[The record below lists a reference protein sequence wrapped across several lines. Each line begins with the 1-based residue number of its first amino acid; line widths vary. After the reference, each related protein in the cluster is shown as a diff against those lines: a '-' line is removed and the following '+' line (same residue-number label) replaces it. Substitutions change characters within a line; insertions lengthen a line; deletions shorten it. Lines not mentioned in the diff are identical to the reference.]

1 MGIFKA
7 QSNLTGKIYPF
18 EIVGNTPTEEESA
31 LISSY
36 IVDRER
42 PEPEVDES
50 DESSIFSQGFGRG
63 VDLIQKNLGSAI
75 EGFGE
80 VTGIQSVKDY
90 GAEVVE
96 RNEQELAENSD
107 KAKRLDDIKDIGSFF
122 DWTASTFGEQLPNL
136 GYTLGGAGTGAAAG
150 SFFGPV
156 GTVAGGIIGGIG
168 ANLPFFY
175 GGNREAQK
183 EEIEKGNRIEVSESA
198 AFLSSTLQ
206 APLDF
211 IADRLLISGFTGK
224 LLAGGGLFTKGVKAS
239 EVAGSAAK
247 GIAAGTVIEVPTE
260 LGQQV
265 IERYQAGKSLT
276 SDEAIDEYKEVAAAA
291 GLLGGT
297 VRGTGQTLF
306 GQKPPAKSD
315 DKLSQLKND
324 QRLLRDQ
331 KTQEKINADKIIA
344 DLDLKAEDKTV
355 EKVNQSET
363 KTKDLLDAAKET
375 QSPYQPI
382 KLSDLDPVEAQKIRL
397 DRINVNREQFPSDT
411 DADTTVEEVE
421 VVLGEKAANNQKV
434 KQKPNLAFKIIQDL
448 DNELVNLDGA
458 IESEMKDNKKLQK
471 IIKDSKEEEKKAE
484 ATEKLEQSKDKLTK
498 LTEAKQVKEKEYTD
512 LINTYISRKQA
523 KNLDNLQYPNTASA
537 KASPEVEN
545 IAAMNNF
552 EPTREYLAKQSRIQ
566 DNLQKELN
574 EIGLSDVKL
583 KVAPMAF
590 ESDTQVTE
598 GLFTSEGGQRTI
610 ALSMALYNSDMSEA
624 ALTSKL
630 RSVMNHEII
639 HAIRDLGIIKP
650 EEFKTLVNAARK
662 RNYVVIENGK
672 PVVRKYTYMDR
683 AIEMNRELDN
693 EAKAEEAVAEMFRD
707 WSDGKLTLVGQPK
720 TLFQKIVRVIKAIFG
735 AHQQEGFTRADEI
748 FANIKTTD
756 KEKQIGARQRGTI
769 GPDKQQQSA
778 IPIRKSDTPLKIDNP
793 VGVDFLTG
801 ETYVEKKI
809 RQNNEYKERLLKD
822 IPNYPQDTYEMNIG
836 TAEGATA
843 FIDGVVFNPKELA
856 NIRGSMGEEKFRE
869 NDDILRRL
877 QESIAKK
884 GYLPDTI
891 MIHVREDG
899 VPFVVEG
906 NHRIVEAVLSNRP
919 EIKTDIRYLR
929 GAEKA
934 DGPLN
939 PQRIGI
945 APAKFSAV
953 RILTPDD
960 FIYKE
965 GDYEKQNI
973 ETRTDLQKEGLFE
986 AMGEDGALLEY
997 EDVGVNLQE
1006 YITNN
1011 NRDALQRALTSP
1023 QYDEYYQVLQANLKR
1038 AFPSGQVKV
1047 MRLENYVEI
1056 QTGKDK
1062 NKKYSFNEVGISEI
1076 AFVGAQEERELVVV
1090 DTPRSN
1096 KSGVF
1101 VGENQLLSH
1110 FMSKNQ
1116 RDIIPR
1122 RLKSKLKEYESDIQT
1137 PYNENVQEAL
1147 TQYARGNLSAKD
1159 VRKVLKKEGYQFD
1172 PIGLRT
1178 GLPEIN
1184 VYPSNDK
1191 MKKDEIYAPQVYSFS
1206 AVKTDKVANALLEFI
1221 QTNPDGFTIDI
1232 DVFPFVEQQA
1242 GIAVAPSKPAEIRVS
1257 DKVIDKDMVYR
1268 FAETVAL
1275 MAKLGDVKMFAGGWR
1290 SEDGLFNLDA
1300 TMLVDDN
1307 ADALYIGEA
1316 ADQDGIFNLSTFEF
1330 TGSKDGIQKLKEA
1343 NIYDSEAHDQR
1354 RRFVSDLTEQFT
1366 KARDRGEIE
1375 RRVRDIKRAQKGTK
1389 RRGARKVEKF
1399 SAVNIAPEVDDNGMV
1414 TLTHFSPVSDLIEI
1428 RPDQQGTN
1436 DLVAGSE
1443 SKRRDLFP
1451 DRYLPRNYYG
1461 MAVGKPYGY
1470 KPENIGDNVYE
1481 AKVPIENL
1489 YNMDEDGLDYM
1500 YKAAMEAGDGFPQ
1513 TINTDREKN
1522 LLAQTIFENL
1532 VKEDGFI
1539 GYYGADTDLGMVASI
1554 FQPLSVKPAKEKKF
1568 SAVPLPG
1575 GATDIARYLLK
1586 NEYEYVY
1593 EGIGS
1598 NKRVSDLYDL
1608 FTKYLPTSNEMANV
1622 AISGVEKKGW
1632 YKNSAQTIQDLFGI
1646 HDGRRFVAL
1655 LAAMSPQISV
1665 ETNLQIALKTWVAW
1679 NLAGRPRDPAAID
1692 DLAYD
1697 AIEGRYMSTI
1707 HNNTQRSLSA
1717 DDGQEMALLL
1727 SGPKVNSFML
1737 NLVNNVMEVTNDS
1750 WMTNYAAID
1759 IDPKVFQKKLKR
1771 SNPTKREILEGRGQ
1785 DDIAKIAGKSIDYI
1799 ALSAKTREAAEVA
1812 TQLTGERW
1820 TPAEIQETVW
1830 SVTRALGNL
1839 RRVKGQQKS
1848 ARELLEAGEVTNVDI
1863 SQVEDFAT
1871 LMSEGIYQE
1880 ILERG
1885 GYGERLRTLKPA
1897 ETGRLDPREE
1907 RSILR
1912 VENRKINPSTF
1923 RRELLTFAD
1932 RLETNITTERINK
1945 KFSKIDVQPEFDLV
1959 RSPEGKQV
1967 FGMVLF
1973 GGKPLHVLLPVGR
1986 HFNTEREKAENLA
1999 SGDRLGNFGLRHIQS
2014 DRQGVLRKTVNHEK
2028 DLLNFTN
2035 YKSVEDAIF
2044 AVLKKI
2050 NEKPNLE
2057 MRNGKFI
2064 GYTDN
2069 FDYEFTE
2076 DRERGQL
2083 TFDFKPSSKVNNRK
2097 SGIRRAPFKLILQ
2110 KGVKKAIDP
2119 TDTSGLPP
2127 EDSFNNPNI
2136 KDGTQF
2142 MYVKTFYNQDP
2153 KFSAVP
2159 VQEIVPP
2166 NASDT
2171 DNSIRKRE
2179 EEIRYN
2185 NLAPMLTK
2193 PLKILFDADKAEAI
2207 AERTVVRFQDAFQP
2221 VGKMI
2226 DALRNQGLSI
2236 ANALDPYL
2244 KEKMFHGYV
2253 KDLNIKAYENFY
2265 TPMGELIKKINVD
2278 QASLDALEATKGTI
2292 AFRVYKDN
2300 YPDIRLALA
2309 DLYLYARHAKSRNEF
2324 VRKKT
2329 GRAIGSSMSDSEAD
2343 IYLNWFNNLEDNS
2356 AFAEIASLAKQIT
2369 DDTTNKRRQAGL
2381 IPEAEEEAFN
2391 ELVNYVPLRG
2401 DISQDQEIDEDTGE
2415 AIVPR
2420 TIGTFF
2426 GARGRP
2432 DKTIKG
2438 RVFKDA
2444 SYAENIIPTLM
2455 SQNNKTIELSERN
2468 KVGLSFLS
2476 LLNGRDVSPNGEL
2489 TESTDLKENM
2499 RAIARVLDPEEVKK
2513 LNKDEKALHLINVR
2527 QDGKDISIYINDANI
2542 ARAMKVHYSPTNMSG
2557 IVRAMSQINRFLSN
2571 VNTSWNPSFV
2581 IPNLAKDLETAG
2593 VNVQQYG
2600 EQGITKEI
2608 MYNAFKAIN
2617 GIRKNLRNG
2626 DKESEWSKEYLLFRE
2641 NGGQNATNQMG
2652 DLDTQIKNLKEVL
2665 DGIGEDGRFKRL
2677 GQMKKKFVGGRDSIL
2692 KFLDDYN
2699 TAVENG
2705 VRVATFRALRNR
2717 GMSIERAAEA
2727 SRDITVNFAKGGED
2741 KAFMNAWFLF
2751 YNASLQ
2757 GSMALFNAAVRS
2769 KRVQKFWAGLFVY
2782 GFLND
2787 QLIALFAEDE
2797 DEDGISDYDE
2807 LSRYEL
2813 EHNLIIPNFG
2823 LDFMEDRFIKIPLA
2837 YGLNMAVNTGRALSR
2852 AFRGEYTAGEATE
2865 SILATATEMI
2875 NPLGGTE
2882 SFLNFVSPTVAD
2894 PFVSLYINKDYKGDP
2909 ITKDS
2914 PTFTSR
2920 PLPDA
2925 HSHWNTTGEIPKS
2938 IAQFINDLSGGNEV
2952 RSGLVDLSPDTLQFW
2967 FDYIS
2972 GGAGRFVLRSGE
2984 TIFNDVPEILSGDF
2998 EGKIV
3003 PRIPLARKVIA
3014 TPSEIADTGTYLE
3027 NRKELFTIFAELDI
3041 ARRAGDTERIKDV
3054 TDKYRDEL
3062 RVYGRIK
3069 AIDNARNRL
3078 LRQIKKIER
3087 NPRLEEERKKQLIK
3101 NIRKKINEFQ
3111 KNGLIIMRSAGIK
3124 EAG

>member
-1 MGIFKA
+1 MGLFQA
-7 QSNLTGKIYPF
+7 QSKLTGKVYPF
-18 EIVGNTPTEEESA
+18 NIQGDNPTAEEEA
-31 LISSY
+31 LMTKY
-36 IVDRER
+36 ILDNER
-42 PEPEVDES
+42 PESQVDET
-50 DESSIFSQGFGRG
+50 DEQSIFSAGFSRG

-75 EGFGE
+75 EGFGSA
-80 VTGIQSVKDY
+80 TGIDTIKDY
-90 GAEVVE
+90 GTEVVE
-96 RNEQELAENSD
+96 RNEQELLENSD
-107 KAKRLDDIKDIGSFF
+107 KAKRLDDIQDIGSFF

-136 GYTLGGAGTGAAAG
+136 GYTLGGAGAGAVAG
-150 SFFGPV
+150 SIIPGI
-156 GTVAGGIIGGIG
+156 GTIAGGIIGGIG

-211 IADRLLISGFTGK
+211 IADRLLVSGFTGK

-239 EVAGSAAK
+239 EIAGSAAK

-276 SDEAIDEYKEVAAAA
+276 SQEAIDEYKEVAAAA

-306 GQKPPAKSD
+306 GQKPPSETDNKNF
-315 DKLSQLKND
+315 QLQQD
-324 QRLLRDQ
+324 QRLRGEQ
-331 KTQEKINADKIIA
+331 ATQQEKNANKIISELNIKPEQQTVDKIA
-344 DLDLKAEDKTV
+344 K
-355 EKVNQSET
+355 SESDT
-363 KTKDLLDAAKET
+363 KEILQAAKEI
-375 QSPYQPI
+375 QSPYQPV
-382 KLSDLDPVEAQKIRL
+382 KLSDLDPVDAQKIRI
-397 DRINVNREQFPSDT
+397 DRVNINRDISPSDVE
-411 DADTTVEEVE
+411 ADTTMLEIETI
-421 VVLGEKAANNQKV
+421 LGEKVALNQKA
-434 KQKPNLAFKIIQDL
+434 KQKPNLAFQTIKTL
-448 DNELVNLDGA
+448 DNELVNLDGVL
-458 IESEMKDNKKLQK
+458 ENTMEEKRKLKQTLKDAKTDDEKVAAEEKIKQSDDKIDKITETKK
-471 IIKDSKEEEKKAE
+471 IKEEEYQKA
-484 ATEKLEQSKDKLTK
+484 
-498 LTEAKQVKEKEYTD
+498 
-512 LINTYISRKQA
+512 INAYINKKQA
-523 KNLDNLQYPNTASA
+523 KSLENLQYPNIASD
-537 KASPEVEN
+537 KATPEAEKIVSVD
-545 IAAMNNF
+545 NF
-552 EPTREYLAKQSRIQ
+552 QKTEEYLKRQSKIQ

-574 EIGLSDVKL
+574 SFGLGDFKVKVQPL
-583 KVAPMAF
+583 I
-590 ESDTQVTE
+590 ESPEEGKIIEGATFDT
-598 GLFTSEGGQRTI
+598 TSGQRII
-610 ALSMALYNSDMSEA
+610 ALSMALYNADMNDS

-639 HAIRDLGIIKP
+639 HALRDLNIIKP
-650 EEFKTLVNAARK
+650 KEYNVLVDAVKR
-662 RNYVVIENGK
+662 RNYVVKQGDK
-672 PVVRKYTYMDR
+672 LVVRKYTYLDR
-683 AIEMNRELDN
+683 ATFMYPKASPEL
-693 EAKAEEAVAEMFRD
+693 KHEEAVAEMFRD
-707 WSDGKLTLVGQPK
+707 WADGKLVVVGPPK
-720 TLFQKIVRVIKAIFG
+720 SIFEKIIRAIKSIFT
-735 AHQQEGFTRADEI
+735 AHEQEGFTRADEI
-748 FANIKTTD
+748 FANIRNTD
-756 KEKQIGARQRGTI
+756 KEKQIGARQRGSIQPQTT
-769 GPDKQQQSA
+769 KRSA
-778 IPIRKSDTPLKIDNP
+778 INLAYQKIDEIDKKLDSVNSGTEAMQM
-793 VGVDFLTG
+793 VLSDLT
-801 ETYVEKKI
+801 ENDNNYAQSLDVLFKI
-809 RQNNEYKERLLKD
+809 RQKQPITPDEFDKFNNDFGMVQSIMTENLIDAFASNPEYFVNPYDPTNITGESFNIQDLLRFSED
-822 IPNYPQDTYEMNIG
+822 EQRNFIREIG
-836 TAEGATA
+836 KLSGAQ
-843 FIDGVVFNPKELA
+843 
-856 NIRGSMGEEKFRE
+856 SMF
-869 NDDILRRL
+869 
-877 QESIAKK
+877 
-884 GYLPDTI
+884 
-891 MIHVREDG
+891 
-899 VPFVVEG
+899 
-906 NHRIVEAVLSNRP
+906 
-919 EIKTDIRYLR
+919 
-929 GAEKA
+929 
-934 DGPLN
+934 
-939 PQRIGI
+939 
-945 APAKFSAV
+945 FSAV
-953 RILTPDD
+953 KILKPDD

-1011 NRDALQRALTSP
+1011 NRDALQRAFTSP

-1062 NKKYSFNEVGISEI
+1062 KKKYSFNEVGISEI
-1076 AFVGAQEERELVVV
+1076 AFVGAQEERELVVI

-1116 RDIIPR
+1116 RDTIPR

-1172 PIGLRT
+1172 PVGLRT

-1191 MKKDEIYAPQVYSFS
+1191 MKKDEIYAPQVYKFS

-1461 MAVGKPYGY
+1461 MALGKPYGY

-1575 GATDIARYLLK
+1575 GATDIAQYLLK
-1586 NEYEYVY
+1586 DEYQYVY
-1593 EGIGS
+1593 EGVGA
-1598 NKRVSDLYDL
+1598 NQRVSKLYNL

-1665 ETNLQIALKTWVAW
+1665 ETNLEIALKTWVAW
-1679 NLAGRPRDPAAID
+1679 SLAGRPSDPAAID
-1692 DLAYD
+1692 DLAYS

-1707 HNNTQRSLSA
+1707 HNNTQRALSA
-1717 DDGQEMALLL
+1717 ADGQEMALLL

-1750 WMTNYAAID
+1750 WMTNYAAVD
-1759 IDPKVFQKKLKR
+1759 IDPKVFQAKLKR

-1785 DDIAKIAGKSIDYI
+1785 DDIAVIAGKSIDYI

-1812 TQLTGERW
+1812 TELTGERW

-1830 SVTRALGNL
+1830 SVTRALGTL
-1839 RRVKGQQKS
+1839 RRAKGQQKS
-1848 ARELLEAGEVTNVDI
+1848 ASELLEAGEITNVDVAK
-1863 SQVEDFAT
+1863 VEDFAT

-1885 GYGERLRTLKPA
+1885 GYGERLRTIKPA

-2076 DRERGQL
+2076 DREGGQL

-2166 NASDT
+2166 TASDT
-2171 DNSIRKRE
+2171 DNSIQKRE
-2179 EEIRYN
+2179 QEIRYN

-2292 AFRVYKDN
+2292 AYRVYKDN

-2329 GRAIGSSMSDSEAD
+2329 GRALGSSMSDSEAD

-2401 DISQDQEIDEDTGE
+2401 DISQDQEIDEDTSE

-2455 SQNNKTIELSERN
+2455 SQNNKTIELAERN

-2489 TESTDLKENM
+2489 TESADLKENM

-2527 QDGKDISIYINDANI
+2527 QDGKDVSIYINDANI

-2652 DLDTQIKNLKEVL
+2652 DLDTQIKNLKDVL
-2665 DGIGEDGRFKRL
+2665 DGIGEDGRLNRL

-2882 SFLNFVSPTVAD
+2882 SFLNFVAPTVAD

-2952 RSGLVDLSPDTLQFW
+2952 RSGLIDLSPDTLQFW

-3054 TDKYRDEL
+3054 TEKYRDEL

-3069 AIDNARNRL
+3069 ALDNARNRL

-3087 NPRLEEERKKQLIK
+3087 NPRLEEERKRQLIK

-3111 KNGLIIMRSAGIK
+3111 KNGLIIMRGAGIK

>member
-1 MGIFKA
+1 
-7 QSNLTGKIYPF
+7 
-18 EIVGNTPTEEESA
+18 
-31 LISSY
+31 
-36 IVDRER
+36 
-42 PEPEVDES
+42 
-50 DESSIFSQGFGRG
+50 
-63 VDLIQKNLGSAI
+63 
-75 EGFGE
+75 
-80 VTGIQSVKDY
+80 
-90 GAEVVE
+90 
-96 RNEQELAENSD
+96 
-107 KAKRLDDIKDIGSFF
+107 
-122 DWTASTFGEQLPNL
+122 
-136 GYTLGGAGTGAAAG
+136 
-150 SFFGPV
+150 
-156 GTVAGGIIGGIG
+156 
-168 ANLPFFY
+168 
-175 GGNREAQK
+175 
-183 EEIEKGNRIEVSESA
+183 EKGNRIEVSESA

-315 DKLSQLKND
+315 DKLSQLKQD
-324 QRLLRDQ
+324 QRLLLQQ
-331 KTQEKINADKIIA
+331 KVQEKINADKIIA

-375 QSPYQPI
+375 QSPYQSI

-545 IAAMNNF
+545 ISAMNNF

-707 WSDGKLTLVGQPK
+707 WSDGKLALVGQPK
-720 TLFQKIVRVIKAIFG
+720 TLFQKIVKVIKAIFG

-756 KEKQIGARQRGTI
+756 KEKQIGARQRGSIQPQTT
-769 GPDKQQQSA
+769 KRSA
-778 IPIRKSDTPLKIDNP
+778 INLAYQKIDEIDKKLDSVNSGTEAMQMVLSDLTENDNNYAQSLDVLFKIRQKQPITPDEFDKFNNDFGMVQSIMTENLIDAFASNPEYFVNPYDPTNITGESFNIQDLLRFSEDEQRNFIREIGKLSGAQSIFFSATSLRQSDTPLKIDNP
-793 VGVDFLTG
+793 VGVDALTG

-809 RQNNEYKERLLKD
+809 RQNNEYKQRLLANN
-822 IPNYPQDTYEMNIG
+822 PNFPQDTYEMNIG

-843 FIDGVVFNPKELA
+843 FIDGVVFAPSELA
-856 NIRGSMGEEKFRE
+856 NIRGSMGEEKFRQD
-869 NDDILRRL
+869 NTKLRML
-877 QESIAKK
+877 QESIEKK

-929 GAEKA
+929 GAEKV

-939 PQRIGI
+939 PEKIGI
-945 APAKFSAV
+945 FPVKFSNEPATNV
-953 RILTPDD
+953 ETP
-960 FIYKE
+960 
-965 GDYEKQNI
+965 
-973 ETRTDLQKEGLFE
+973 
-986 AMGEDGALLEY
+986 
-997 EDVGVNLQE
+997 
-1006 YITNN
+1006 
-1011 NRDALQRALTSP
+1011 
-1023 QYDEYYQVLQANLKR
+1023 YDEK
-1038 AFPSGQVKV
+1038 
-1047 MRLENYVEI
+1047 
-1056 QTGKDK
+1056 
-1062 NKKYSFNEVGISEI
+1062 
-1076 AFVGAQEERELVVV
+1076 
-1090 DTPRSN
+1090 
-1096 KSGVF
+1096 
-1101 VGENQLLSH
+1101 
-1110 FMSKNQ
+1110 
-1116 RDIIPR
+1116 
-1122 RLKSKLKEYESDIQT
+1122 
-1137 PYNENVQEAL
+1137 VQEAL
-1147 TQYARGNLSAKD
+1147 TEYSRGNLSAKD
-1159 VRKVLKKEGYQFD
+1159 VRKVLKKQGYQFD

-1191 MKKDEIYAPQVYSFS
+1191 MEKDKVYSPQVYSFS

-1575 GATDIARYLLK
+1575 GATDIAQYLLK
-1586 NEYEYVY
+1586 DEYQYVY
-1593 EGIGS
+1593 EGVGA
-1598 NKRVSDLYDL
+1598 NQRVSKLYNL

-1665 ETNLQIALKTWVAW
+1665 ETNLEIALKTWVAW

-1692 DLAYD
+1692 DLAYN

-1707 HNNTQRSLSA
+1707 HNNTQRALSA
-1717 DDGQEMALLL
+1717 ADGQEMALLL

-1750 WMTNYAAID
+1750 WMTNYAAVD
-1759 IDPKVFQKKLKR
+1759 IDPKVFQAKLKR

-1785 DDIAKIAGKSIDYI
+1785 DDIAVIAGKSIDYI

-1812 TQLTGERW
+1812 TELTGERW

-1848 ARELLEAGEVTNVDI
+1848 ASELLEAGEITNVDVAK
-1863 SQVEDFAT
+1863 VEDFAT

-1885 GYGERLRTLKPA
+1885 GYGERIRTLKPA

-2292 AFRVYKDN
+2292 AYRVYKDN

-2329 GRAIGSSMSDSEAD
+2329 GRALGSSMSDSEAD

-2356 AFAEIASLAKQIT
+2356 TFAEIASLAKQIT

-2489 TESTDLKENM
+2489 TESADLKENM
-2499 RAIARVLDPEEVKK
+2499 RAIARVLDPEEIRK

-2527 QDGKDISIYINDANI
+2527 QDGKDVSIYINDANI

-2952 RSGLVDLSPDTLQFW
+2952 RSGLIDLSPDTLQFW

-3087 NPRLEEERKKQLIK
+3087 NPRLEEERKKQ
-3101 NIRKKINEFQ
+3101 
-3111 KNGLIIMRSAGIK
+3111 
-3124 EAG
+3124 